1 MSHEPRPRFDEPRS
15 DEFGIAGKTL
25 LVTGSGRNLGKA
37 IVLEFAARGANVVIN
52 ARSNA
57 DEANQVR
64 DEAEALGA
72 KAVVVLGDAA
82 EKSTV
87 EELKARAERA
97 FGHVDIYVSNAARRL
112 HKDFWETTD
121 EDWHRYL
128 NQQLTASWYLA
139 KAFAPG
145 MRERGWGR
153 IIHMN
158 GPDGWVGGPTR
169 IPHSTAKGGLRTL
182 TRSLARSF
190 GPFGITVND
199 INPGLADTVRDMETH
214 PELTTRRSERFARET
229 IAIKR
234 QPKPAEIAWAC
245 AFLAAERSGAITG
258 AAIHVDGG
266 QFMIG

>member
-1 MSHEPRPRFDEPRS
+1 MT

-25 LVTGSGRNLGKA
+25 LVTGSGRNIGKA

-52 ARSNA
+52 ARSNV
-57 DEANQVR
+57 DEANEVKR
-64 DEAEALGA
+64 EAEALGA
-72 KAVVVLGDAA
+72 KALVVLGDAA
-82 EKSTV
+82 DKATV
-87 EELKARAERA
+87 LAMKTRAEEA

-121 EDWHRYL
+121 EDWDLHL
-128 NQQLTASWYLA
+128 NQQLTASWHLA

-153 IIHMN
+153 IVHMN
-158 GPDGWVGGPTR
+158 GPDGWIGGPTR

-182 TRSLARSF
+182 TRSLARSL
-190 GPFGITVND
+190 GPYGITVND
-199 INPGLADTVRDMETH
+199 INPGLAKTVRDPSTH
-214 PELTTRRSERFARET
+214 PGMTPDRSERYARET

-234 QPKPAEIAWAC
+234 QPEPAEIAWAC

-258 AAIHVDGG
+258 AALHVDGG